1 MVQLISFYLCS
12 QPENNCLSP
21 QWRGKERRRLKGGKA
36 SSVVVGWAFGRVQ
49 VLGWAGL
56 AIALT
61 VTAWGSALCPPGC
74 SYSPVWATPSLP
86 TTACRC
92 PLRCTCMSWNVKPPP
107 PLLFPTSFFSYHI
120 LWQDVLFVYNSSS
133 PCLFPKWACPPT
145 DSGLGYVGEWCV
157 QVLSRGITCVFP
169 LLSSCPL
176 PEPQALAKGDTPS
189 LFHVDPNPGPK
200 SREAQPNRAQ
210 PQLA

>member
-1 MVQLISFYLCS
+1 MVQLVSFYLCS

-21 QWRGKERRRLKGGKA
+21 QWRGKERRRLKGAK
-36 SSVVVGWAFGRVQ
+36 Q
-49 VLGWAGL
+49 VAQRWDEPSAECRHWAGL
-56 AIALT
+56 VVAPT
-61 VTAWGSALCPPGC
+61 VMAWGSSLCPPGRSC
-74 SYSPVWATPSLP
+74 SPARATPSLP
-86 TTACRC
+86 TTACRR

-107 PLLFPTSFFSYHI
+107 SLLFPTSFFSYHI

-133 PCLFPKWACPPT
+133 PCLFPRWACSPI
-145 DSGLGYVGEWCV
+145 DSGLGHVGEWYV
-157 QVLSRGITCVFP
+157 QVLSRGITCVLP

-176 PEPQALAKGDTPS
+176 PEPQALAKGDSPS

-200 SREAQPNRAQ
+200 SRQDQPNWAQ